1 MTATVQMRV
10 DIGGKDDS
18 SCSFVLKGRA
28 PFELATAI
36 QFSKVNVNLHSKTIW
51 FAERT

>member
-1 MTATVQMRV
+1 MMATVKMRV
-10 DIGGKDDS
+10 DIGGEDDS
-18 SCSFVLKGRA
+18 SCTSVLEGRA